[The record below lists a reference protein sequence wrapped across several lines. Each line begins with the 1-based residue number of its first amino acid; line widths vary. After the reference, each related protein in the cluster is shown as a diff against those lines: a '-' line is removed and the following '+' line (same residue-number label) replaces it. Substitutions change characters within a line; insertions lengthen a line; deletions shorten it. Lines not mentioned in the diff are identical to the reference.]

1 VRARTVPV
9 RAGRSAEPEDADRH
23 DEETTMDAGTEVQR
37 RERLDELLA
46 LAHAGLPAE
55 RRGAFGVFASECFA
69 QLDADDLAERSLE
82 DLAGALLSHW
92 QFGAQRQPGAPKVRA
107 LSPTLADDGWAS
119 RHSVVEIVND
129 DMPFLVDST
138 TVDINREGLTLHLIV
153 HPVFAVQRDAAGA
166 LQALAPPAAEPGWPR
181 ESWMHIEVDRLVDA
195 EQRSRLVAAIEKVLA
210 DVRAAVT
217 DWPRMVERLQEAV
230 AEVGRLSGA
239 PSAALPAATVAEC
252 RAFLEWL
259 AQDHFVLLGY
269 RQHDLLPHAGAGG
282 ATALR
287 LVAGSGLGV
296 LRERA
301 QQQGAAQEDS
311 AWSSL
316 PPAARALAEAPLP
329 LLVVTKANTRSTI
342 HRPGYTDY
350 VGLKRYDAAGR
361 VIGEHRFL
369 GLFTSSAYAAR
380 VSETPLLRGK
390 VEAIAARAGLPP
402 GGHRAKALA
411 HILETYPRDDL
422 FQIGDDELYETAL
435 GILALGDR
443 QRLRLF
449 VRRDPFDRF
458 VSCLL
463 YVPRE
468 SYATELR
475 VKCQQILMQAFG
487 GSSAEFDVLL
497 GEGALARIHFV
508 IRTEPGAG
516 RSFDRSALKALEAQL
531 AQAARRWSDLL
542 RDALVDAE
550 GEARGLALF
559 KRWAG
564 AFPADYRERVS
575 ARAAVADVTKLA
587 QLSEERPLALA
598 LYRPLGAEPGVWG
611 FKVYRRGGAVVLS
624 DSLPMLERMGVR
636 VMGEHNH
643 RIVDTGAGAGEGAGG
658 VVISVHDFDLRA
670 PLSEDAEPAE
680 VARLFEDA
688 FERVF
693 DGRVEN
699 DDFNRLVLRAALP
712 AEEVVIL
719 RAYARYCRQIGFALG
734 QATIEAAL
742 AAQPRIARMLVQ
754 LFKLRFAPTEH
765 DAEAAASQERAILQ
779 ALEKVSNLSEDRAL
793 RQLLGL
799 IQATLRTNF
808 WRTGSGHSGAVGPR
822 RSFLSLKFDC
832 AKVPGLP
839 EPKPLYEIFVCS
851 PRFEGVH
858 LRGGKVARGGLRW
871 SDRPEDF
878 RTEVLG
884 LVKAQMVKN
893 TVIVPVGSKGGF
905 VLKKAPPPSDREA
918 FMKEGVACYQDY
930 LRGLLDLTDNLVGGR
945 TVAPPLVVRHD
956 GDDPYLVVAADKGTA
971 TFSDFANAVSAE
983 YGHWLGDAFA
993 SGGSVGYDHKAM
1005 GITARGAWE
1014 SVKRHFRERGVDI
1027 QSTAFTVAGVGDM
1040 SGDVFGNGMLL
1051 SRHIRLVAA
1060 FDHRHVFLDPD
1071 PDPATS
1077 FAERER
1083 LFKLPRSSWAD
1094 YDPALIS
1101 AGGGVWS
1108 RSEKSVPISPPVRA
1122 VLGIDAERLTPTE
1135 LITAI
1140 LKAPVD
1146 LLYNGGI
1153 GTYVKA
1159 ASEQHA
1165 DAGDRAN
1172 DAVRVNGRDLRCKVV
1187 GEGGNLGF
1195 TQRGRIEAA
1204 LAGVRLN
1211 TDAIDNSAGVD
1222 TSDHEVN
1229 IKILLGLAIADGEMT
1244 DKQRNALLAQMTDEV
1259 AALVLRDNV
1268 FQTQCLSITHRLGPR
1283 LLDQEARFI
1292 RFLEKQ
1298 GRLNRAIEFLPGDDE
1313 IAERK
1318 AMTGPGGG
1326 KLTTPERA
1334 VLLAYCKM
1342 WLFDEILASDLP
1354 EDPWIGTA
1362 LARYFPAT
1370 LRERAAAWI
1379 PRHPLKREIV
1389 ATHVLNSMVNRVG
1402 ATYVHRIAEITG
1414 AKVPQIV
1421 RAYLLTREVFGLV
1434 PLWQQVEALDN
1445 RVPDALQAELLIH
1458 EGWLTSRATTWFLRS
1473 RRLSEPM
1480 APTIERFATAV
1491 QALAARLA
1499 PAASKSA
1506 LAVGWMGAGV
1516 PATLATRIA
1525 SAEALLDALD
1535 IAEVAEASGQP
1546 FDAVCEVHAGVGE
1559 RLGLARL
1566 RGQIDT
1572 LPSDSYWASRAKAA
1586 LGDDLAALRRELAR
1600 QVLGTDAGGAPAAS
1614 LDAWE
1619 RRHVAALERARRLL
1633 ADLAE
1638 AKQADLAMMSVALR
1652 ELRSLA

>member
-1 VRARTVPV
+1 MDASTEALRAERLGEVQALART
-9 RAGRSAEPEDADRH
+9 R
-23 DEETTMDAGTEVQR
+23 
-37 RERLDELLA
+37 
-46 LAHAGLPAE
+46 LPAE
-55 RRGAFGVFASECFA
+55 RHAAFGVFAAECFG
-69 QLDADDLAERSLE
+69 QLDVDDLAERRVE

-92 QFGAQRQPGAPKVRA
+92 QFGAQRSAGVAKVRA
-107 LSPTLADDGWAS
+107 LSPSVADDGWAS
-119 RHSVVEIVND
+119 RHTVVQIVND

-138 TVDINREGLTLHLIV
+138 TVDINREGLTIHLVV
-153 HPVFAVQRDAAGA
+153 HPIFAVTRDAAGA
-166 LQALAPPAAEPGWPR
+166 LTSLATPAAEPQAAR

-195 EQRSRLVAAIEKVLA
+195 AQRASLVAAIEGVLD

-217 DWPRMVERLQEAV
+217 DWPQMVQRLQEAI
-230 AEVGRLSGA
+230 AEFA
-239 PSAALPAATVAEC
+239 TLPATLPATQTAEC
-252 RAFLEWL
+252 KAFLEWT
-259 AQDHFVLLGY
+259 AQDHLVLLGY
-269 RQHDLLPHAGAGG
+269 RQHVLEGEGE
-282 ATALR
+282 ATGLR
-287 LVAGSGLGV
+287 LVGGTGLGV
-296 LRERA
+296 LRETEAERA
-301 QQQGAAQEDS
+301 APPLAL
-311 AWSSL
+311 L
-316 PPAARALAEAPLP
+316 PGPARAMATAPQP
-329 LLVVTKANTRSTI
+329 MLVVTKANTRSTI

-350 VGLKRYDAAGR
+350 IGVKRYDAQGR
-361 VIGEHRFL
+361 VTGEHRFL
-369 GLFTSSAYAAR
+369 GLFTSSAYSAR

-390 VEAIAARAGLPP
+390 VEAIATRAGLPH

-449 VRRDPFDRF
+449 LRKDSFDRF

-468 SYATELR
+468 AYATDLR
-475 VKCQQILMQAFG
+475 VKCQQILVAAFNG
-487 GSSAEFDVLL
+487 HSPEFDVLL
-497 GEGALARIHFV
+497 GEGVLARIHFV
-508 IRTEPGAG
+508 IRTTPGQIPAY
-516 RSFDRSALKALEAQL
+516 DRRELEAKL
-531 AQAARRWSDLL
+531 AGAARRWVDVL

-550 GEARGLALF
+550 GEARGLELF
-559 KRWAG
+559 KRWAV
-564 AFPADYRERVS
+564 AFPADYRERVP
-575 ARAAVADVTKLA
+575 ARAAVADVHKLA
-587 QLSEERPLALA
+587 TLSDAQPLALS
-598 LYRPLGAEPGVWG
+598 LYKPLGAEPEVWG

-643 RIVDTGAGAGEGAGG
+643 RIVDGEA
-658 VVISVHDFDLRA
+658 VISMHDFDIRA
-670 PLSEDAEPAE
+670 PSSGLVEHAESAE

-688 FERVF
+688 FARVF
-693 DGRVEN
+693 EGRIEN
-699 DDFNRLVLRAALP
+699 DDFNRLVLRAGLP
-712 AEEVVIL
+712 ADEVVVL
-719 RAYARYCRQIGFALG
+719 RAYARYCKQIGFALSQG
-734 QATIEAAL
+734 TIEAAL
-742 AAQPRIARMLVQ
+742 AAQPRIARLLVQ
-754 LFKLRFAPTEH
+754 LFKLRFSPTER
-765 DAEAAASQERAILQ
+765 DDAAATSQVNAIHL
-779 ALEKVSNLSEDRAL
+779 ALEKVSNLSEDRVL

-799 IQATLRTNF
+799 VLATLRTNY
-808 WRTGSGHSGAVGPR
+808 WRTGKGHSGDAGPR
-822 RSFLSLKFDC
+822 RSFVSFKFDC

-839 EPKPLYEIFVCS
+839 EPKPLFEIFVYS

-905 VLKKAPPPSDREA
+905 VLKKAPPSSDREA

-930 LRGLLDLTDNLVGGR
+930 LRGLLDLTDNLVGGKN
-945 TVAPPLVVRHD
+945 VPPPMIVRHD
-956 GDDPYLVVAADKGTA
+956 ADDAYLVVAADKGTA
-971 TFSDFANAVSAE
+971 TFSDHANAVSAE

-1014 SVKRHFRERGVDI
+1014 SVKRFFRERGIDT
-1027 QSTAFTVAGVGDM
+1027 QSTPFSVAGVGDM

-1071 PDPATS
+1071 PDCAAS

-1094 YDPALIS
+1094 YNAELIS

-1108 RSEKSVPISPPVRA
+1108 RTEKSVPISPPVRA
-1122 VLGIDAERLTPTE
+1122 VLGIDAEKLTPTE
-1135 LITAI
+1135 LISAI

-1159 ASEQHA
+1159 ATEQHA

-1172 DAVRVNGRDLRCKVV
+1172 DAVRINGRELRCQVV

-1204 LAGVRLN
+1204 LFGNGGKGVSLN

-1244 DKQRNALLAQMTDEV
+1244 EKQRNTLLAQMTDEV
-1259 AALVLRDNV
+1259 AALVLRDNY
-1268 FQTQCLSITHRLGPR
+1268 FQTQCLSITHRLGGR
-1283 LLDQEARFI
+1283 LLEQEARFM
-1292 RFLEKQ
+1292 RFLEKNA
-1298 GRLNRAIEFLPGDDE
+1298 RLNRGIEFLPTDDE
-1313 IAERK
+1313 IAERRS
-1318 AMTGPGGG
+1318 TGG
-1326 KLTTPERA
+1326 KLTIPERA
-1334 VLLAYCKM
+1334 VLLAYSKM
-1342 WLFDEILASDLP
+1342 WLFDEILQSDLP
-1354 EDPWIGTA
+1354 EDEWVGTA

-1370 LRERAAAWI
+1370 LRERAAAYI

-1402 ATYVHRIAEITG
+1402 ATYVHRITEMTG
-1414 AKVPQIV
+1414 ARPAQVV
-1421 RAYLLTREVFGLV
+1421 RAYLLAREVFGVV
-1434 PLWQQVEALDN
+1434 PLWQQIEALDN
-1445 RVPDALQAELLIH
+1445 IVPDALQAEMLIA
-1458 EGWLTSRATTWFLRS
+1458 EGALTSRATTWFLRS

-1480 APTIERFATAV
+1480 APTI
-1491 QALAARLA
+1491 ARLA
-1499 PAASKSA
+1499 PAVAALAARMAPAASRSA
-1506 LAVGWMGAGV
+1506 LAVGWIGQGV
-1516 PATLATRIA
+1516 QPALAARIA
-1525 SAEALLDALD
+1525 SAEGLLDALD
-1535 IAEVAEASGQP
+1535 IAEVADQTQRP
-1546 FDAVCEVHAGVGE
+1546 FDEVCELHAGVGE

-1566 RGQIDT
+1566 RGQIDA
-1572 LPSDSYWASRAKAA
+1572 LAADSYWHNRAKTA
-1586 LGDDLAALRRELAR
+1586 LGDDLAGLQRALAQ
-1600 QVLGTDAGGAPAAS
+1600 QVLGTGSGTAAE
-1614 LDAWE
+1614 LIGRWE
-1619 RRHVAALERARRLL
+1619 AANGPALERARRLL

-1638 AKQADLAMMSVALR
+1638 SKQADLAMLSVALR
-1652 ELRSLA
+1652 ELRNLA

>member
-1 VRARTVPV
+1 
-9 RAGRSAEPEDADRH
+9 
-23 DEETTMDAGTEVQR
+23 MDASTEALR
-37 RERLDELLA
+37 RERLDEVLVLA
-46 LAHAGLPAE
+46 RTRLPAE
-55 RRGAFGVFASECFA
+55 RHASFAVFAGECFG
-69 QLDADDLAERSLE
+69 QLDADDLSDRSVE
-82 DLAGALLSHW
+82 DLAGSLLSHW
-92 QFGAQRQPGAPKVRA
+92 QFGAQRAAGVAKVRA
-107 LSPTLADDGWAS
+107 LAPSIAEDGWAS
-119 RHSVVEIVND
+119 RHTVIEIVND

-138 TVDINREGLTLHLIV
+138 IVDINREGLTLHLIV
-153 HPVFAVQRDAAGA
+153 HPIFAVQRDAAGG
-166 LQALAPPAAEPGWPR
+166 LLRLDAPSVAPELPH
-181 ESWMHIEVDRLVDA
+181 ESWIHIEVDRLVDA
-195 EQRSRLVAAIEKVLA
+195 EARAALVSAIEKVLA

-217 DWPRMVERLQEAV
+217 DWRSMAARLAEAI
-230 AEVGRLSGA
+230 AEFGRLA
-239 PSAALPAATVAEC
+239 ERQHAELPAPLVAEC
-252 RAFLEWL
+252 TAFLEWL

-269 RQHDLLPHAGAGG
+269 RQHELVTQEGAD
-282 ATALR
+282 ALR
-287 LVAGSGLGV
+287 LVPGSGLGV
-296 LRERA
+296 LRESEADRA
-301 QQQGAAQEDS
+301 GAKPS
-311 AWSSL
+311 VL
-316 PPAARALAEAPLP
+316 PPAARALARGPLP

-350 VGLKRYDAAGR
+350 IGVKRYDEQGR

-380 VSETPLLRGK
+380 VAETPLLRGK
-390 VEAIAARAGLPP
+390 VEAIATRAGLPP
-402 GGHRAKALA
+402 GGHRAKALV

-422 FQIGDDELYETAL
+422 FQIGDDELYDTAL

-468 SYATELR
+468 SYATDLR
-475 VKCQQILMQAFG
+475 VRCQQILLQAFDG
-487 GSSAEFDVLL
+487 QSAEFDVLL

-508 IRTEPGAG
+508 VRTTPGALPA
-516 RSFDRSALKALEAQL
+516 FDRRELEARL
-531 AQAARRWSDLL
+531 AQAARRWTDQL
-542 RDALVDAE
+542 RDALVGAE
-550 GEARGLALF
+550 GEASGLALF
-559 KRWAG
+559 KRWCP
-564 AFPADYRERVS
+564 AFPADFRERVP
-575 ARAAVADVTKLA
+575 ARAAVADVAHVARLTDA
-587 QLSEERPLALA
+587 QPLALA

-624 DSLPMLERMGVR
+624 DSLPMLERLGVR

-643 RIVDTGAGAGEGAGG
+643 RLADGDTT
-658 VVISVHDFDLRA
+658 ISLHDFDLRA
-670 PLSEDAEPAE
+670 PAGGWAEDAAPHE
-680 VARLFEDA
+680 VAALFEDA
-688 FERVF
+688 FARVF
-693 DGRVEN
+693 VGEVEN
-699 DDFNRLVLRAALP
+699 DDFNRLVLRAGMP
-712 AEEVVIL
+712 AAEVVIL
-719 RAYARYCRQIGFALG
+719 RAYARYCRQIGFALS

-742 AAQPRIARMLVQ
+742 AAQPRIAHMLVR
-754 LFKLRFAPTEH
+754 LFNLRLSPGERD
-765 DAEAAASQERAILQ
+765 DAAAASQVKAIEQ
-779 ALEKVSNLSEDRAL
+779 ALERVANLSEDRVL

-799 IQATLRTNF
+799 IQATLRTNY
-808 WRTGSGHSGAVGPR
+808 WRTGVGHTGAEGPR
-822 RSFLSLKFDC
+822 RSFLALKFDC
-832 AKVPGLP
+832 ARVPGLP
-839 EPKPLYEIFVCS
+839 QPRPLYEIWVYS

-884 LVKAQMVKN
+884 LMKAQMAKN
-893 TVIVPVGSKGGF
+893 AVIVPVGSKGGF
-905 VLKKAPPPSDREA
+905 VLKKAPPASDRDA
-918 FMKEGVACYQDY
+918 YLKEGVACYQDY
-930 LRGLLDLTDNLVGGR
+930 LRGLLDLTDNLVGGQ
-945 TVAPPLVVRHD
+945 TVPPPLVVRQD

-971 TFSDFANAVSAE
+971 SFSDYANAVSAE

-1014 SVKRHFRERGVDI
+1014 SVKRAFRERGVDV
-1027 QSTAFTVAGVGDM
+1027 QTTDFTVVGIGDM
-1040 SGDVFGNGMLL
+1040 SGDVFGNGLL
-1051 SRHIRLVAA
+1051 RSRHTKLVAA
-1060 FDHRHVFLDPD
+1060 FDHRHVFIDPD

-1094 YDPALIS
+1094 YDTTLIS

-1108 RSEKSVPISPPVRA
+1108 RNEKSVPVSPQARA
-1122 VLGIDAERLTPTE
+1122 ALGIEAPAGELRMTPAE
-1135 LITAI
+1135 LIGAI

-1159 ASEQHA
+1159 SSESHA

-1172 DAVRVNGRDLRCKVV
+1172 DAVRIDGRQLRCKVV

-1204 LAGVRLN
+1204 MLGHGGAGVSLH

-1244 DKQRNALLAQMTDEV
+1244 EKQRNALLAQMTDEV
-1259 AALVLRDNV
+1259 AALVLRDNY
-1268 FQTQCLSITHRLGPR
+1268 FQTQCLSITHRLGAR

-1318 AMTGPGGG
+1318 ASGDPARAR
-1326 KLTTPERA
+1326 LTTPERA
-1334 VLLAYCKM
+1334 VLLAYGKM

-1354 EDPWIGTA
+1354 EDPWVGSA

-1370 LRERAAAWI
+1370 LRERMASYI
-1379 PRHPLKREIV
+1379 PRHPLRREIV
-1389 ATHVLNSMVNRVG
+1389 ATHVANSMVNRVG
-1402 ATYVHRIAEITG
+1402 ATFVHRIAEMTG
-1414 AKVPQIV
+1414 ASPPQGV
-1421 RAYLLTREVFGLV
+1421 RAYLLAREVFGVV
-1434 PLWQQVEALDN
+1434 PLWQQVQALDN
-1445 RVPDALQAELLIH
+1445 QVPDAVQAELLIH

-1473 RRLSEPM
+1473 RRLAEPM
-1480 APTIERFATAV
+1480 AATIERLQPAV
-1491 QALAARLA
+1491 GVLAARLA

-1506 LAVGWMGAGV
+1506 AAVGWMAAGV
-1516 PATLATRIA
+1516 PAELAARVA
-1525 SAEALLDALD
+1525 SAEGLLDALD
-1535 IAEVAEASGQP
+1535 IAEVADAGQQP
-1546 FDAVCEVHAGVGE
+1546 FDQVCEVHAGVGE

-1566 RGQIDT
+1566 RAQIES
-1572 LPSDSYWASRAKAA
+1572 LPTDSYWQGRARAA
-1586 LGDDLAALRRELAR
+1586 LGDDLGGLQRALAQ
-1600 QVLGTDAGGAPAAS
+1600 QVLAAGDGDAAGRMAR
-1614 LDAWE
+1614 WE
-1619 RRHVAALERARRLL
+1619 SARAAALERARRLL

-1638 AKQADLAMMSVALR
+1638 SKQADLAMLSVAMR